1 MRVPCFS
8 AAAWEASVP
17 DLYAVK
23 HCDTLPFTGA
33 CHADELLYLFVN
45 SNMDTLLTETDRQ
58 VFGLLKERI
67 NWQS

>member
-8 AAAWEASVP
+8 AAAWEESMS
-17 DLYAVK
+17 DFFIFVK
-23 HCDTLPFTGA
+23 WNNWDTVPFTGA

-58 VFGLLKERI
+58 VFGVA
-67 NWQS
+67 